1 MAAKDLQTQTSPGT
15 KVQEYQ
21 PPGEVQPAKPKTFVD
36 SEGFANLMASS
47 GTLRLTEGE
56 KSILYKDFKDDEI
69 EIRENGAVYIPFM
82 TCVKRLFE
90 VFGGEWSVIP
100 IDQPI
105 IKDGAVI
112 WGFALIVRGVY
123 ISAAYG
129 ANQYFPNNPNQDYSD
144 CLEGAKSVCLR
155 RLCKGMGIGSKLWD
169 KNYVKKWKEK
179 YAAYKTETYYNGKE
193 KKVWFLKKD
202 APKKGGKTTP
212 PPEKKTSETPPPA
225 SQEEPEQSTKK
236 FGFPQAVEIYIQD
249 PIFKDFCKK
258 HRILNMK
265 DFKQMVLLYHE
276 ETDIAKITLDRVFEW
291 EKFMKD
297 GLSEIQEANKKDDTG
312 QRKDQP
318 GPEESE
324 TIDGPSERRKLP
336 DPTE

>member
-1 MAAKDLQTQTSPGT
+1 LQKQTSSIPNIQQG
-15 KVQEYQ
+15 Y

-56 KSILYKDFKDDEI
+56 KSILYADFKDDEV

-129 ANQYFPNNPNQDYSD
+129 ANQYFPNNPQQDYSD
-144 CLEGAKSVCLR
+144 CLEGAKSVSLR

-169 KNYVKKWKEK
+169 KNWVKKWKEK
-179 YAAYKTETYYNGKE
+179 HAAYSVEKYYNGKE
-193 KKVWFLKKD
+193 KKVWYLKKD
-202 APKKGGKTTP
+202 APPAGG
-212 PPEKKTSETPPPA
+212 KKTSPPGKKTPETPPA
-225 SQEEPEQSTKK
+225 AAPEQPEKSTTKW
-236 FGFPQAVEIYIQD
+236 GFPQAVEVYIEN
-249 PIFKDFCKK
+249 PVFISFCKK
-258 HRILNMK
+258 HHIKTMPE
-265 DFKQMVLLYHE
+265 FKEMIALYYE
-276 ETDIAKITLDRVFEW
+276 EPDVGKITLDRVFEW
-291 EKFMKD
+291 EKYILGVDKKLEE
-297 GLSEIQEANKKDDTG
+297 GGKKDDTG

-318 GPEESE
+318 GPGESE
-324 TIDGPSERRKLP
+324 TIDGEAAERELP